1 MKKLIRLTENDI
13 RKIVLNVV
21 NESAN
26 RLICEA
32 IPSKNLQGY
41 FKNHGGVDS
50 TVFQDGL
57 GDITDGQINYVQE
70 YPSIKDAN
78 SAMYHLRQNP
88 SNRGL
93 FFVSYAAKDGS
104 GIVVGL
110 DRNKVATTNTWGG
123 EMTKKT
129 GDRRWANG
137 WNWKDRNNHYMDDS
151 DIYYYGGDKVR
162 AGQNPS
168 VAGDFGINT
177 NYGYRGRMQDLAK
190 QKQAYEQQ
198 PYNDAMWKAK
208 FSKNPKSDART
219 VEKNKEQLMAQGRQ
233 NYQDWRNQETQNM
246 KNYVRKYWPKQA
258 KQMKYDTQQ

>member
-1 MKKLIRLTENDI
+1 MKKIIRLTENDI
-13 RKIVLNVV
+13 RKIVSNVV

-57 GDITDGQINYVQE
+57 GDITDGQINYAQE

-110 DRNKVATTNTWGG
+110 DRNKVLTTNTFGG

-129 GDRRWANG
+129 GDRRWNNG
-137 WNWKDRNNHYMDDS
+137 WNWKGRNNSYMDDS
-151 DIYYYGGDKVR
+151 DTYYYGGGKES
-162 AGQNPS
+162 AP
-168 VAGDFGINT
+168 GDFGIHT
-177 NYGYRGRMQDLAK
+177 NADYQHKMQDLAQ
-190 QKQAYEQQ
+190 QKQAYEQE
-198 PYNDAMWKAK
+198 PYNTALWKAK
-208 FSKNPKSDART
+208 LSKNPKSATRE
-219 VEKNKEQLMAQGRQ
+219 VEKNKEQLAAQGKQKYQ
-233 NYQDWRNQETQNM
+233 NWRDKEAQNM
-246 KNYVRKYWPKQA
+246 RDYIKKHWPDKT
-258 KQMKYDTQQ
+258 K